1 MRPRA
6 VLVALVLLLFAVAP
20 SSAGAVVLEKVGGF
34 FPGAISVT
42 SDPTDP
48 EKLLVADRNGRVV
61 LFEKGATTV
70 LADFEDEV
78 SCCER
83 EQGLLSAAPAPDFAT
98 SGRLYVDYTGVEEPG
113 GEIHVAELVIDKLGG
128 PPTLTDLLKIPH
140 PVEKIHYG
148 GQLQFGPEGDLFIST
163 GDGGPANDANHNA
176 QDLDKLLGKILRIE
190 PDPTGPAPHYKV
202 PTGNPFAGPTPGADE
217 IWSYGL
223 RNPFRFSFDRL
234 TGAMLIGDVGQA
246 AREEVDY
253 APPPLLGAGFNWGWS
268 CREGTIEGPGE
279 GPGGDPA
286 CPPTSFVNPIFEYS
300 HATDGP
306 CAIIG
311 GYVARDPQL
320 PELLGRYVYG
330 DFCTGEIRSFD
341 LTSPFATDRYEGVS
355 LEGLESFGEDAAG
368 RLYAVAG
375 GAVFH
380 LASPPSPPPD
390 SAQQGQL
397 RAHIGIRAVS
407 RPLRRGGRATITAF
421 VSPCVRDKAR
431 TVRVALVR
439 GRRSL
444 QRRHMSRV
452 CTVTF
457 RPRVPRKAKFR
468 AKLLEDAVYFAGE
481 SRRLTIKPQH
491 RRPR

>member
-6 VLVALVLLLFAVAP
+6 LFVALVLLLLAMAP
-20 SSAGAVVLEKVGGF
+20 SSATALTLQKVGGS
-34 FPGAISVT
+34 FPDAIHLS

-48 EKLLVADRNGRVV
+48 ERLLVVDRNGRVL
-61 LFEKGATTV
+61 LFEKGLTTV
-70 LADFEDEV
+70 LANIEDKV

-83 EQGLLSAAPAPDFAT
+83 EQGLLSVAPAPDFAF
-98 SGRLYVDYTGVEEPG
+98 SGRLYVDYTGVEQPG
-113 GEIHVAELVIDKLGG
+113 GEIHVAELDLNEPGG
-128 PPTLTDLLKIPH
+128 PTLEDLLVIEH
-140 PVEKIHYG
+140 PEVEDKIHYG
-148 GQLQFGPEGDLFIST
+148 GQLQFGPEGNLFIST
-163 GDGGPANDANHNA
+163 GDGGPANDTDHNA
-176 QDLDKLLGKILRIE
+176 QDLDKLLGKILRVK
-190 PDPTGPAPHYKV
+190 PNPAVAKNYEIPA
-202 PTGNPFAGPTPGADE
+202 GNPFAGPIPGADE

-253 APPPLLGAGFNWGWS
+253 APPPSLGAGFNWGWS
-268 CREGTIEGPGE
+268 CREGLIEGPGE
-279 GPGGDPA
+279 GDDPA
-286 CPPTSFVNPIFEYS
+286 CPPVGFVDPIFDYT
-300 HATDGP
+300 HVPGGP

-330 DFCTGEIRSFD
+330 DFCTGEIRSLD
-341 LTSPFATDRYEGVS
+341 LSNPFGTDRYEGVS
-355 LEGLESFGEDAAG
+355 LDRLESFGEDAAG

-375 GAVFH
+375 GGVYH
-380 LASPPSPPPD
+380 LATSEQPPV
-390 SAQQGQL
+390 AAGQPGPMH
-397 RAHIGIRAVS
+397 AHIGIRAVS

-431 TVRVALVR
+431 SVQVTLLR
-439 GRRSL
+439 GRRKL

-452 CTVTF
+452 CTVAF

-468 AKLLEDAVYFAGE
+468 AKLLEGSVYFAAE
-481 SRRLTIKPQH
+481 SRRLTIKPQRPH
-491 RRPR
+491 RRR